1 MHLAAEWN
9 GKKGDLRGGG
19 GFIAAGLVEGGA
31 LSPPLFSEL
40 LSLLIPR
47 IGLPGRLFKRAAW
60 RVIAEES

>member
-19 GFIAAGLVEGGA
+19 GFIAAGSVEGGG
-31 LSPPLFSEL
+31 SPPLFSEL
-40 LSLLIPR
+40 LSLLLLR

>member
-31 LSPPLFSEL
+31 LL
-40 LSLLIPR
+40 LSSRNSSR